1 MGYVVLHL
9 KKASGNDAGTSAH
22 IERTIHPK
30 NADESRTHLNR
41 ELIGFPQSV
50 KNRTEA
56 IQHRIE
62 NACITRKIGKNQVRA
77 IGVMLSASPDDM
89 KRIEDAGSLNDWCAD
104 NVDWLQKTFGADNL
118 VSAVLHRDETTPH
131 IHATIVPIVTGER
144 RKAREE
150 KEIEGKKKYR
160 KKNPDAAR
168 LCADDVMAR
177 DKLKAYQDSYA
188 QKMQVYGL
196 QRGIEGSEARHIT
209 TGQYYRELYVKNEH
223 LKEEIEDLQEQKE
236 ATKEE
241 VRHVYDMK
249 DEVRDKFLAMDE
261 YARQKN
267 EELATIET
275 KLQKAKQE
283 YEPYR
288 AQEELNFIHA
298 LFPMM
303 KEQLRIADLCRKI
316 GLAIESIKLL
326 FEGKSLTAKS
336 FSFFSPEHNQKFT
349 AEDVRLKI
357 EKEPDNP
364 NKLRLNLNGMNI
376 LEWFKQ
382 KYQGFQKSIGIHVKP
397 KHETELQNKN
407 KGIKM

>member
-9 KKASGNDAGTSAH
+9 KKALGNDAGTSAH

-62 NACITRKIGKNQVRA
+62 NAGIARKIGKNQVRA
-77 IGVMLSASPDDM
+77 IGVMLSGTSEDM
-89 KRIEDAGSLNDWCAD
+89 KRIEEAGSLNDWCAD
-104 NVDWLQKTFGADNL
+104 SVDWLKQTFGADNV

-131 IHATIVPIVTGER
+131 IHATVVPIVTGER

-150 KEIEGKKKYR
+150 KPIEGKKKYR
-160 KKNPDAAR
+160 KKNPNTAR

-177 DKLKAYQDSYA
+177 DKLKGYQDSYA
-188 QKMQVYGL
+188 QRMQVYGL
-196 QRGIEGSEARHIT
+196 QRGIEGSKAKHINT
-209 TGQYYRELYVKNEH
+209 QQYYRELYVKNEY
-223 LKEEIEDLQEQKE
+223 LKGEIEDLQEQKE

-249 DEVRDKFLAMDE
+249 DEARDKFLAMDE
-261 YARQKN
+261 YVRRKDN
-267 EELATIET
+267 ELSIIEI
-275 KLQKAKQE
+275 KLQKAKQD

-288 AQEELNFIHA
+288 AQEELNRIHE

-316 GLAIESIKLL
+316 GLAIESIKSL
-326 FEGKSLTAKS
+326 FEGKCLTAKS
-336 FSFFSPEHNQKFT
+336 FSFFS
-349 AEDVRLKI
+349 
-357 EKEPDNP
+357 
-364 NKLRLNLNGMNI
+364 
-376 LEWFKQ
+376 
-382 KYQGFQKSIGIHVKP
+382 
-397 KHETELQNKN
+397 
-407 KGIKM
+407 

>member
-62 NACITRKIGKNQVRA
+62 NAGITRKIGKNQVRA
-77 IGVMLSASPDDM
+77 IGVMLSGSPDDM
-89 KRIEDAGSLNDWCAD
+89 KRIEEAGSLNDWCAD
-104 NVDWLQKTFGADNL
+104 SVDWLEKTFGAENL

-144 RKAREE
+144 RKAKEE
-150 KEIEGKKKYR
+150 KSTEGKKKYR

-177 DKLKAYQDSYA
+177 DKLKGYQDSYA
-188 QKMQVYGL
+188 RRMQAYGL
-196 QRGIEGSEARHIT
+196 QRGIEGSEARHINT
-209 TGQYYRELYVKNEH
+209 QQYYRELYVKNEN
-223 LKEEIEDLQEQKE
+223 LKEEIEELQEQKE

-241 VRHVYDMK
+241 VRYIYDRK
-249 DEVRDKFLAMDE
+249 DEARDKFLAMDE
-261 YARQKN
+261 CVRRKDN
-267 EELATIET
+267 ELAIIET
-275 KLQKAKQE
+275 KLQKAKQA
-283 YEPYR
+283 YEPYK
-288 AQEELNFIHA
+288 AQEELNLIQE

-316 GLAIESIKLL
+316 GLAIENIKAL
-326 FEGKSLTAKS
+326 FEGRSLTAKS

-364 NKLRLNLNGMNI
+364 NKLRLIINGINI
-376 LEWFKQ
+376 MDWFEQ
-382 KYQGFQKSIGIHVKP
+382 KYKEVQQRIKVNTFNIS
-397 KHETELQNKN
+397 KN
-407 KGIKM
+407 KGIGL

>member
-41 ELIGFPQSV
+41 ELIPFPEGV

-62 NACITRKIGKNQVRA
+62 NAGITRKIGKNQVRA
-77 IGVMLSASPDDM
+77 IGVMLSGSPDDM
-89 KRIEDAGSLNDWCAD
+89 KRIEDTGHLNDWCAD
-104 NVDWLQKTFGADNL
+104 SVDWLQKTFGTHNL

-144 RKAREE
+144 RKAKEE
-150 KEIEGKKKYR
+150 KSTEGKKKYR
-160 KKNPDAAR
+160 KKNPNTSR

-177 DKLKAYQDSYA
+177 DKLKGYQDNYA
-188 QKMQVYGL
+188 QRMQAYGL
-196 QRGIEGSEARHIT
+196 QRGIEGSKAKHIN
-209 TGQYYRELYVKNEH
+209 TGQYYRELYVKNEN

-249 DEVRDKFLAMDE
+249 DEARDKFLAMDE
-261 YARQKN
+261 YVRKKN
-267 EELATIET
+267 NELTIIET

-288 AQEELNFIHA
+288 AQEELNLIHE

-303 KEQLRIADLCRKI
+303 KEQLRIADLCRKV
-316 GLAIESIKLL
+316 GLAIESIKSL

-364 NKLRLNLNGMNI
+364 NKLWLNLNGTNI
-376 LEWFKQ
+376 LEWFQQ
-382 KYQGFQKSIGIHVKP
+382 KYKEFQQRIVGGTRQVP
-397 KHETELQNKN
+397 PKN
-407 KGIKM
+407 KGFRL

>member
-41 ELIGFPQSV
+41 ELIGFPEKV

-62 NACITRKIGKNQVRA
+62 NAGIARKIGKNQVRA
-77 IGVMLSASPDDM
+77 IGVMLSGSPEDM

-104 NVDWLQKTFGADNL
+104 SVDWLKQTFGAENL

-131 IHATIVPIVTGER
+131 IHATVVPIVTGER
-144 RKAREE
+144 RKAKEE
-150 KEIEGKKKYR
+150 KSTEGKKKYR
-160 KKNPDAAR
+160 KKNPNAAR

-177 DKLKAYQDSYA
+177 DKLKTYQDSYA
-188 QKMQVYGL
+188 ETMQKYGL
-196 QRGIEGSEARHIT
+196 QRGIEGSKAKHIT
-209 TGQYYRELYVKNEH
+209 TGQYYRELYVKNEN

-236 ATKEE
+236 ATREE
-241 VRHVYDMK
+241 VRHVYDLK
-249 DEVRDKFLAMDE
+249 DEARDKYLAMDE
-261 YARQKN
+261 YVRRKDN
-267 EELATIET
+267 ELTIIET

-288 AQEELNFIHA
+288 AQEELNLIHD

-303 KEQLRIADLCRKI
+303 KEQLRIAELCRRI
-316 GLAIESIKLL
+316 GFTIEAVRQLLKGLTLSIASGKLY
-326 FEGKSLTAKS
+326 
-336 FSFFSPEHNQKFT
+336 SPEHKQYFEVKD
-349 AEDVRLKI
+349 AKMKI
-357 EKEPDNP
+357 DHESDSPD
-364 NKLRLNLNGMNI
+364 KLRLNINGTNI
-376 LEWFKQ
+376 IDWFRL
-382 KYQGFQKSIGIHVKP
+382 KYK
-397 KHETELQNKN
+397 ELQQRIGFSTHQVFPKN
-407 KGIKM
+407 KGFRL

>member
-9 KKASGNDAGTSAH
+9 KKALGNDAGTSAH

-41 ELIGFPQSV
+41 ELIGFPEIV

-56 IQHRIE
+56 IQSRIE
-62 NACITRKIGKNQVRA
+62 NAGITRKIGKNQVRA
-77 IGVMLSASPDDM
+77 IGVMLSGSPDDM
-89 KRIEDAGSLNDWCAD
+89 KRIEDAGNLNDWCAD
-104 NVDWLQKTFGADNL
+104 NVDWLEKTFGADNV

-144 RKAREE
+144 RKAKEE

-160 KKNPDAAR
+160 KKNPNAAR

-188 QKMQVYGL
+188 ETMQKYGL

-209 TGQYYRELYVKNEH
+209 TQQYYRELYVKNEH

-249 DEVRDKFLAMDE
+249 DEARDKFLAMDA
-261 YARQKN
+261 YVRRKDN
-267 EELATIET
+267 ELNIIEI

-283 YEPYR
+283 YEPYKM
-288 AQEELNFIHA
+288 QEELNQIHE

-303 KEQLRIADLCRKI
+303 KEQLRIANLCQKI
-316 GLAIESIKLL
+316 GFTIDAVKQLLRGITISIHSGKLY
-326 FEGKSLTAKS
+326 
-336 FSFFSPEHNQKFT
+336 SPEHDQRFEVKD
-349 AEDVRLKI
+349 AQVKI
-357 EKEPDNP
+357 EQESDNP
-364 NKLRLNLNGMNI
+364 NKLRLAINGTNI
-376 LEWFKQ
+376 IDWFKL
-382 KYQGFQKSIGIHVKP
+382 KY
-397 KHETELQNKN
+397 TELQQRIKFSTHYNTPKN
-407 KGIKM
+407 KGFRL

>member
-62 NACITRKIGKNQVRA
+62 NAGITRKIGKNQVRA
-77 IGVMLSASPDDM
+77 IGVMLSGSPDDM
-89 KRIEDAGSLNDWCAD
+89 KRIEEAGSLNDWCAD
-104 NVDWLQKTFGADNL
+104 SVDWLKQTFGADNV

-131 IHATIVPIVTGER
+131 IHATVVPIVTGER
-144 RKAREE
+144 RKAKEE
-150 KEIEGKKKYR
+150 KSTESKKKYR
-160 KKNPDAAR
+160 KKNPNAAR

-177 DKLKAYQDSYA
+177 DKLKGYQDSYA
-188 QKMQVYGL
+188 QRMQAYGL
-196 QRGIEGSEARHIT
+196 QRGIEGSETKHINT
-209 TGQYYRELYVKNEH
+209 QQYYRELYVKNEY
-223 LKEEIEDLQEQKE
+223 LKGEIEDLQEQKE

-241 VRHVYDMK
+241 VRHVYDLK
-249 DEVRDKFLAMDE
+249 DEARDKFLAMDE
-261 YARQKN
+261 YVRRKDN
-267 EELATIET
+267 ELTIIET
-275 KLQKAKQE
+275 KLQQAKQE
-283 YEPYR
+283 YEPYKV
-288 AQEELNFIHA
+288 QEELNLIHE

-316 GLAIESIKLL
+316 GLAIESIKSL
-326 FEGKSLTAKS
+326 FEGKSLTAKP
-336 FSFFSPEHNQKFT
+336 FSFFSPEHNQKFM

-376 LEWFKQ
+376 LEWFKV
-382 KYQGFQKSIGIHVKP
+382 KYQEVQKKHNTGRKP
-397 KHETELQNKN
+397 EINKS
-407 KGIKM
+407 KGIKI